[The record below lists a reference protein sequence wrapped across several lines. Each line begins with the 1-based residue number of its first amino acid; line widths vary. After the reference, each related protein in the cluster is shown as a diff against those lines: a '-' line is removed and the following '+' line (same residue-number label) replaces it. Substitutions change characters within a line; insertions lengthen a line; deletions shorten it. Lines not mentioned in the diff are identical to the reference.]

1 MRPVRNVVAKK
12 CQELKVLFLLRH
24 IQVQME
30 EDDDDHEK
38 PLVLLQAPRI
48 MGQVTQQCNCIC
60 HNSKIFSD

>member
-1 MRPVRNVVAKK
+1 M
-12 CQELKVLFLLRH
+12 LFLLRH

-48 MGQVTQQCNCIC
+48 MGQVTQQCNCMC